1 MATENPRKEPQQ
13 PNPTLIPLSEEAVE
27 FAFQDI
33 LTGGDLNDK
42 LDKERALIKK
52 ENPIISGFMA
62 VDMLRL
68 QQTFGDVHVMTYQIG
83 EVLFYRALR
92 EEARRKNTQI
102 PVITEVD
109 AQVFDRDRAV
119 SDDTMFTFAEIA
131 KKEGLTVQEVINIF
145 DKGDLSTV
153 SESSI
158 DFFNEAEK
166 TRVEER
172 LRSFVRD
179 EPALAK
185 IVREFREEN
194 PGEEFNA
201 MTTAMMELHHFFRV
215 HYEREEIER
224 AIDQPD
230 Q

>member
-153 SESSI
+153 SESSRNSLTI
-158 DFFNEAEK
+158 FA
-166 TRVEER
+166 
-172 LRSFVRD
+172 
-179 EPALAK
+179 
-185 IVREFREEN
+185 
-194 PGEEFNA
+194 
-201 MTTAMMELHHFFRV
+201 
-215 HYEREEIER
+215 R
-224 AIDQPD
+224 AGSSRTNDL
-230 Q
+230 